1 MCETPICPKACSGH
15 GQCNMEKKTCT
26 CSVGWKGADCA
37 TEGCDKGYMTKDP
50 AKPCGFQFCNP
61 IDCSGHGECKADQ
74 MKCVCDAGWS
84 GEGCG
89 VSLCPDSCNGRGIC
103 QPVVGGKKGLC
114 ECNKGYSGRAC
125 EVSYCG
131 ENAAC
136 SNHGQCDHSNMIC
149 ACSVGFNG
157 PHCNNTYCGKDGLCS
172 NHGICNS
179 KNARCDCHPGYDGEL
194 CSHKVSLAAAPE
206 GPKTADS
213 IIPLVHS
220 KKLSNLSSEDS
231 DAMQHAVEDTAIQ
244 LFEQYPKR
252 AEEVSEV
259 ATRAADGNYAV
270 AKKFGDTLMAVAADL
285 VLQSC
290 DYHCMLK
297 DAKVSKINEVLTS
310 IIHAD
315 KLLSAEMDRKQVK
328 ISLLQLQLQTELNW
342 KSVRQDQQTRKLSSY
357 ALKEYEL
364 SFKAASQLIKQSVV
378 LMKEVAQ
385 YTKTTPVA
393 EGALSL
399 MALASTDMQMNKA
412 RTMVEEALIKKY
424 LKRAFPAVT
433 DEIGQEIAPKA
444 LLSAEV
450 DDKLEISKVISKANA
465 MAMKIF
471 TTSKAH
477 SFYRG
482 IDDGSPDVADVDAAY
497 KFLKQRDGSEKD
509 ALAAMKADAVVREAK
524 DSGRNMTVQEAVDA
538 VKMSNGN
545 FNTALRGLG
554 LRGNNKGKIC
564 PNNCNG
570 HGTCDK
576 VKGVCVCEK
585 GFQGS
590 LDCKKPVESKKECFT
605 CCAYEAIDSCK
616 HLTSLSNT
624 DNYDACYKKSSD
636 ECLNKCTSG
645 DKLQQS
651 SCSHTLA
658 RLKDA
663 GDSKMLPPKISKLV
677 SQLESSRQF

>member
-1 MCETPICPKACSGH
+1 MG
-15 GQCNMEKKTCT
+15 
-26 CSVGWKGADCA
+26 
-37 TEGCDKGYMTKDP
+37 
-50 AKPCGFQFCNP
+50 
-61 IDCSGHGECKADQ
+61 
-74 MKCVCDAGWS
+74 
-84 GEGCG
+84 
-89 VSLCPDSCNGRGIC
+89 
-103 QPVVGGKKGLC
+103 
-114 ECNKGYSGRAC
+114 
-125 EVSYCG
+125 
-131 ENAAC
+131 
-136 SNHGQCDHSNMIC
+136 
-149 ACSVGFNG
+149 
-157 PHCNNTYCGKDGLCS
+157 
-172 NHGICNS
+172 HGICNS

-290 DYHCMLK
+290 NYHCMLK
-297 DAKVSKINEVLTS
+297 DAKSSTINDVLTS
-310 IIHAD
+310 IVHAD

-328 ISLLQLQLQTELNW
+328 ISLLQLQLQTDLKW
-342 KSVRQDQQTRKLSSY
+342 KSVQVDAQTRKLSAY

-364 SFKAASQLIKQSVV
+364 SFKAATQLIKQSVA
-378 LMKEVAQ
+378 LMNEIAK
-385 YTKTTPVA
+385 YTKTAPIA
-393 EGALSL
+393 EGALSM
-399 MALASTDMQMNKA
+399 MALSSTDMQMNKA

-433 DEIGQEIAPKA
+433 DEIGQEVAAKA
-444 LLSAEV
+444 LISAEV
-450 DDKLEISKVISKANA
+450 DDKLEISSVIGKAGA
-465 MAMKIF
+465 MATKIF

-497 KFLKQRDGSEKD
+497 KFLKRHEGDEKS
-509 ALAAMKADAVVREAK
+509 ALAGMKADAVVREAK
-524 DSGRNMTVQEAVDA
+524 EAGRNMTVQEAVDA

-554 LRGNNKGKIC
+554 LRGKEAGKTC

-576 VKGVCVCEK
+576 AKGVCVCDK

-605 CCAYEAIDSCK
+605 CCAYEGIDSCK
-616 HLTSLSNT
+616 HLTSLTNT
-624 DNYDACYKKSSD
+624 EKYNECYKKFSD
-636 ECLNKCTSG
+636 ECVNKCTSG
-645 DKLQQS
+645 DKIQQS

-663 GDSKMLPPKISKLV
+663 GDNKTIPPSINKLV
-677 SQLESSRQF
+677 NQLESSRQF